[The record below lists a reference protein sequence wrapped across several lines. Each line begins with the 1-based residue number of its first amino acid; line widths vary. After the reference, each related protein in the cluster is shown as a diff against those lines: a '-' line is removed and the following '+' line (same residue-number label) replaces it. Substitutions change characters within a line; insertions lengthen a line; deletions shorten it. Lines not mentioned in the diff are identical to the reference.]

1 METKVGQNMT
11 PEERAER
18 LLPFQLTDNLREQMM
33 NLIEDNEGVNI
44 ILKQNN
50 RSIPKDRFSSLEY
63 GMLYI
68 KREEE
73 KKNKRKT
80 RNISDLMFFT

>member
-1 METKVGQNMT
+1 MLMIKLVNPMYYMPVKGDYRYMVGNANVASSLGI
-11 PEERAER
+11 PAE
-18 LLPFQLTDNLREQMM
+18 
-33 NLIEDNEGVNI
+33 NI

-73 KKNKRKT
+73 RKNKRKT